1 MIDSTGA
8 VRQQIV
14 VGVDPARA
22 FDIFTRHMTDWWPG
36 EHHIGSAPIEQII
49 IEPREGGRWYTRH
62 TDGTETST
70 GYVAAWD
77 PPARLVITWQITA
90 EWSFDTALITTIEL
104 TFTAQ
109 DDQHTL
115 VDLTHRDF
123 DNYGPDADR
132 MRKMFDSPDAW
143 VATLAA
149 FAARTDVS
157 A

>member
-14 VGVDPARA
+14 VGTNPTTA
-22 FDIFTRHMTDWWPG
+22 FDLFTRRMADWWPSH
-36 EHHIGSAPIEQII
+36 HHIGSAPIDQII

-70 GYVAAWD
+70 GYVTAWE
-77 PPARLVITWQITA
+77 PPARLVITLQITA
-90 EWSFDTALITTIEL
+90 DWSFDTALITTIEL
-104 TFTAQ
+104 TFTSQ
-109 DDQHTL
+109 DEHHTL
-115 VDLTHRDF
+115 VELTHGDF

-132 MRKMFDSPDAW
+132 MRDTFDSPDAW
-143 VATLAA
+143 ATTLAA
-149 FAARTDVS
+149 FAACSTVS